1 MLNRIIHFLYLVLIV
16 TVIQLLPNVVAACP
30 RCFGAGV
37 DSPITHG
44 ISMAMLSLV
53 LFTGGVMTGII
64 LFFLKMRKRMKLYES
79 GQLAVSEQGLLVN
92 YENLEPNLDP
102 HEVDSIV
109 DKLLDKINL
118 TGYNSLTLQE
128 KATLENASK
137 IKSGFYDGKGV

>member
-37 DSPITHG
+37 DSPITQG
-44 ISMAMLSLV
+44 ISMAMFTLV
-53 LFTGGVMTGII
+53 LFTGSVMAGII
-64 LFFLKMRKRMKLYES
+64 LFFLKLRKRIRLYES

-92 YENLEPNLDP
+92 YENPGPKLDP
-102 HEVDSIV
+102 HELDSIV

-118 TGYNSLTLQE
+118 TGYSSLTLQE

>member
-1 MLNRIIHFLYLVLIV
+1 MLNRIKYFLFLVLIV
-16 TVIQLLPNVVAACP
+16 TVIQLLPNVVSACP

-37 DSPITHG
+37 DSPITQG
-44 ISMAMLSLV
+44 ISMAMFSLV
-53 LFTGGVMTGII
+53 LVTGSVMTGII

-92 YENLEPNLDP
+92 YENPEPNLNP
-102 HEVDSIV
+102 SEVDSIV

-118 TGYNSLTLQE
+118 TGYSSLTLQE

-137 IKSGFYDGKGV
+137 IKSGLYDGKGV

>member
-1 MLNRIIHFLYLVLIV
+1 
-16 TVIQLLPNVVAACP
+16 
-30 RCFGAGV
+30 
-37 DSPITHG
+37 
-44 ISMAMLSLV
+44 
-53 LFTGGVMTGII
+53 MTGII
-64 LFFLKMRKRMKLYES
+64 LFFLKMRKRMKLYEL